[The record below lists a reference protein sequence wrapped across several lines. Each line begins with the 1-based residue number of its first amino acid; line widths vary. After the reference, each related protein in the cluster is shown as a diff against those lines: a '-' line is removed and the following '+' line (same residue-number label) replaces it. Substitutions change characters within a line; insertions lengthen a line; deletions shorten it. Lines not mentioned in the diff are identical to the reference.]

1 MRLYLIIFCLCCSIF
16 SLGMTFA
23 PTKNNLT
30 YNNLQLGDTY
40 EQMIV
45 QFGTPRYSESNY
57 LWGQKIT
64 YYVYQNN
71 NKIGINNETKQIVDM
86 IIVDDTYNHNDK
98 LKTGMTRYKIEQTF
112 GQADRQLF
120 EGNTCYIY
128 KNEQKQRLIIQVEP
142 TEKYLESFRIT
153 SLPVELP
160 IDTTSYV
167 PDDVTDESE
176 NPLMGDKQIDTSA
189 VDNSTKDRFSINYNY
204 SITK

>member
-71 NKIGINNETKQIVDM
+71 NKIGINDKTKQIVDM
-86 IIVDDTYNHNDK
+86 IIVDDTYNHNDE

-189 VDNSTKDRFSINYNY
+189 VDSSTKDRFSINYNY

>member
-30 YNNLQLGDTY
+30 YNKLQLGDTY
-40 EQMIV
+40 EQMIA
-45 QFGTPRYSESNY
+45 QFGTPRYSENSY

-71 NKIGINNETKQIVDM
+71 NKVGINDETKQIVDI

-120 EGNTCYIY
+120 EGNTCYLY

-153 SLPVELP
+153 SLPIELP

-189 VDNSTKDRFSINYNY
+189 VDSSAKDRFSINYNY

>member
-40 EQMIV
+40 EQMIA

-128 KNEQKQRLIIQVEP
+128 KNEQNQRLIIQVEP
-142 TEKYLESFRIT
+142 TEKYLENFRIT

-189 VDNSTKDRFSINYNY
+189 VDSSTKDRFSINYNY

>member
-30 YNNLQLGDTY
+30 YNNLQPGDTY
-40 EQMIV
+40 EQMIA
-45 QFGTPRYSESNY
+45 QFGTPRYSENNY

-71 NKIGINNETKQIVDM
+71 NKIGINDDTRQIVDI
-86 IIVDDTYNHNDK
+86 IIVDDTYNHNDE

-128 KNEQKQRLIIQVEP
+128 KNEQHQRLIIQVEP

-153 SLPVELP
+153 SLPVEVP

-189 VDNSTKDRFSINYNY
+189 VDNSAKDRFSINYNY

>member
-40 EQMIV
+40 EQMIA

-128 KNEQKQRLIIQVEP
+128 KNEQNQRLIIQVEP

-189 VDNSTKDRFSINYNY
+189 VDSSTKDRFSINYNY

>member
-40 EQMIV
+40 EQMIA

-128 KNEQKQRLIIQVEP
+128 KNEQNQRLIIQVEP
-142 TEKYLESFRIT
+142 TEKYLENFRIT